1 MIKIQY
7 LEEKKIIERIVGYE
21 TTRVMNR
28 SRAIETNGNAIM
40 QCVCACVCVCVRERE
55 RERERFLF

>member
-21 TTRVMNR
+21 TTRGMNR
-28 SRAIETNGNAIM
+28 SRARDECYHAM
-40 QCVCACVCVCVRERE
+40 CVCVCVCERE
-55 RERERFLF
+55 REISFLTGKM

>member
-21 TTRVMNR
+21 TTRGLNR
-28 SRAIETNGNAIM
+28 SRAIETNAIM
-40 QCVCACVCVCVRERE
+40 QCVCACVCVCVCVRE